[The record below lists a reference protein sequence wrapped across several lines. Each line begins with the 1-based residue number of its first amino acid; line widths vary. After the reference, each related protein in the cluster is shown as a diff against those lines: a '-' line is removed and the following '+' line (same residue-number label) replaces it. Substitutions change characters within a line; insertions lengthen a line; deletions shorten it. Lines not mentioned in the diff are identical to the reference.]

1 MKIELEGDDMVHR
14 RLYLFP
20 IIFFIFSLILFISPA
35 YAGAGQKVLVLEI
48 SDSITPVSD
57 DIVLDAIFAAEAG
70 GFEALV
76 ITLNT
81 PGGGLDET
89 FNIIESIDQTD
100 VPVIGYVYPEGVKAW
115 SAGTLILIST
125 DIAAMAPHTIIG
137 SAQPVEMSATG
148 IEPIEESKIVN
159 AIVALAR
166 EKALMHGRNETVA
179 EEFITKNLNLNAE
192 SALDAGVIEFI
203 APTIEDL
210 LVQVDG
216 EVIKGKTLSTSG
228 ADIEY
233 YTPSVKLSFMN
244 IISNP
249 LISSILMMLGI
260 YGVVFGISNP
270 GVGAEIFGIIAITL
284 GLIGTGFDVNIAAVF
299 LLLIGI
305 ALVVLE
311 FQAPGFGVFGIAGLI
326 CLIAGSILLVPM
338 SFPNYYTPADF
349 QRSLII
355 SVAAPTVVI
364 GIVMMFALYKV
375 MEVRHRKPLVGEMM
389 GDMAKTIDPLEP
401 GTIGFVRHKG
411 EYWKARADEFIAKGE
426 KVEIIEKD
434 GVVLVVKRVE

>member
-1 MKIELEGDDMVHR
+1 MVSKR
-14 RLYLFP
+14 SYLLS
-20 IIFFIFSLILFISPA
+20 IIFLLVIIFLSPA
-35 YAGAGQKVLVLEI
+35 CAGEQQKVLVLEI

-57 DIVLDAIFAAEAG
+57 DIVLDAISMAESG
-70 GFEALV
+70 GFAALV

-89 FNIIESIDQTD
+89 FSIIESIDQTE

-148 IEPIEESKIVN
+148 IEPIEDSKIVN

-192 SALDAGVIEFI
+192 SALDVGVIEII

-216 EVIKGKTLSTSG
+216 EVIKGKTLNTSD
-228 ADIEY
+228 AAIEY
-233 YTPSVKLSFMN
+233 YTPPIRLSFMN

-284 GLIGTGFDVNIAAVF
+284 GLIGTGFDVNIGAVF
-299 LLLIGI
+299 LLLVGI

-311 FQAPGFGVFGIAGLI
+311 LQAPGFGVFGISGMI
-326 CLIAGSILLVPM
+326 CLIAGSILLVPT

-349 QRSLII
+349 QKTMMI
-355 SVAAPTVVI
+355 SIAAPTVVI
-364 GIVMMFALYKV
+364 GIVMVFAIYKV
-375 MEVRHRKPLVGEMM
+375 MEVRHRRPVVGEII
-389 GDMAKTIDPLEP
+389 GDIAQAIDPLEP
-401 GTIGFVRHKG
+401 GTAGFVRHKG
-411 EYWKARADEFIAKGE
+411 EYWKARVDEPVAKGE

-434 GVVLVVKRVE
+434 GIVLVVKRISQKD

>member
-1 MKIELEGDDMVHR
+1 MEDDMVSKR
-14 RLYLFP
+14 SYLLS
-20 IIFFIFSLILFISPA
+20 IIFLLVIIFLSPA
-35 YAGAGQKVLVLEI
+35 CAGEQQKVLVLEI

-57 DIVLDAIFAAEAG
+57 DIVLDAISMAESG
-70 GFEALV
+70 GFAALV

-89 FNIIESIDQTD
+89 FSIIESIDQTE

-148 IEPIEESKIVN
+148 IEPIEDSKIVN

-192 SALDAGVIEFI
+192 SALDVGVIEII

-216 EVIKGKTLSTSG
+216 EVIKGKTLNTSD
-228 ADIEY
+228 AAIEY
-233 YTPSVKLSFMN
+233 YTPPIRLSFMN

-284 GLIGTGFDVNIAAVF
+284 GLIGTGFDVNIGAVF
-299 LLLIGI
+299 LLLVGI

-311 FQAPGFGVFGIAGLI
+311 LQAPGFGVFGISGMI
-326 CLIAGSILLVPM
+326 CLIAGSILLVPT

-349 QRSLII
+349 QKTMMI
-355 SVAAPTVVI
+355 SIAAPTVVI
-364 GIVMMFALYKV
+364 GIVMVFAIYKV
-375 MEVRHRKPLVGEMM
+375 MEVRHRRPVVGEII
-389 GDMAKTIDPLEP
+389 GDIAQAIDPLEP
-401 GTIGFVRHKG
+401 GTAGFVRHKG
-411 EYWKARADEFIAKGE
+411 EYWKARVDEPVAKGE

-434 GVVLVVKRVE
+434 GIVLVVKRISQKD

>member
-1 MKIELEGDDMVHR
+1 MMVK

-20 IIFFIFSLILFISPA
+20 IIFLIFSFILFISPA
-35 YAGAGQKVLVLEI
+35 CAGAEQKVLVLDI

-57 DIVLDAIFAAEAG
+57 DIVLDAILAAKAG
-70 GFEALV
+70 NFEALI

-89 FNIIESIDQTD
+89 FNIIESIDRSD
-100 VPVIGYVYPEGVKAW
+100 IPVIGYVYPEGVKAW

-148 IEPIEESKIVN
+148 IEPIEDSKIVN

-192 SALDAGVIEFI
+192 SALDAEVIEFI

-210 LVQVDG
+210 LVQIDG
-216 EVIKGKTLSTSG
+216 EVIKGKTLNTSG
-228 ADIEY
+228 AEIEY
-233 YTPSVKLSFMN
+233 YTPSVRLSFMN
-244 IISNP
+244 VISNP

-284 GLIGTGFDVNIAAVF
+284 GLIGSGFDVNIAAVF

-305 ALVVLE
+305 ALLILE
-311 FQAPGFGVFGIAGLI
+311 FQAPGFGVFGIAGII
-326 CLIAGSILLVPM
+326 CMIAGSILLVPM
-338 SFPNYYTPADF
+338 SFPQFYTPADF
-349 QRSLII
+349 QRTLMI

-364 GIVMMFALYKV
+364 GIVMVFAIYKV
-375 MEVRHRKPLVGEMM
+375 MEVRHRKPLIGEMI
-389 GDMAKTIDPLEP
+389 GNMAQTIDPLEP
-401 GTIGFVRHKG
+401 GITGYLKYKG
-411 EYWKARADEFIAKGE
+411 EYWKARADESIAKGE

-434 GVVLVVKRVE
+434 GVVLVVKRAQQE

>member
-1 MKIELEGDDMVHR
+1 MVHR
-14 RLYLFP
+14 RLYLLP
-20 IIFFIFSLILFISPA
+20 IIFFSLILIFSSTC
-35 YAGAGQKVLVLEI
+35 AGEPQKVLVLDI

-57 DIVLDAIFAAEAG
+57 DIVLDAIFTAETE
-70 GFEALV
+70 GFEALI

-148 IEPIEESKIVN
+148 IEPVNESKIVN

-192 SALDAGVIEFI
+192 SALDRGVIEFI

-210 LVQVDG
+210 LMQIDG
-216 EVIKGKTLSTSG
+216 EVIKGKTLNTSG
-228 ADIEY
+228 AEIEY
-233 YTPSVKLSFMN
+233 YTPSVRLSFMN

-299 LLLIGI
+299 LLLVGI
-305 ALVVLE
+305 ALLVLE
-311 FQAPGFGVFGIAGLI
+311 FQAPGFGVFGIAGII
-326 CLIAGSILLVPM
+326 CMISGSILLVPM

-349 QRSLII
+349 QRNLMIA
-355 SVAAPTVVI
+355 VAAPTVVI
-364 GIVMMFALYKV
+364 GIVMVFAIYKV
-375 MEVRHRKPLVGEMM
+375 MEVRHRKPLVGEMI
-389 GDMAKTIDPLEP
+389 GDMAQTIDALEP
-401 GTIGFVRHKG
+401 GIAGFVRHKG
-411 EYWKARADEFIAKGE
+411 EYWKARTDESIGEGE

-434 GVVLVVKRVE
+434 GVVLVVKRAD

>member
-1 MKIELEGDDMVHR
+1 MMLKR
-14 RLYLFP
+14 FYPLFLL
-20 IIFFIFSLILFISPA
+20 FFSLCLILSPA
-35 YAGAGQKVLVLEI
+35 CAGEQQKVLVLEI

-57 DIVLDAIFAAEAG
+57 DIVLDAISMAKSG

-89 FNIIESIDQTD
+89 FSIIEQIDQTG
-100 VPVIGYVYPEGVKAW
+100 VPVIGFVYPQGVKAW

-148 IEPIEESKIVN
+148 IEPIEDSKIVN

-203 APTIEDL
+203 APTIKDL
-210 LVQVDG
+210 LVQIDG
-216 EVIKGKTLSTSG
+216 EVIKGKTLSTNG
-228 ADIEY
+228 AVIEY
-233 YTPSVKLSFMN
+233 YTPSVRLSFMN
-244 IISNP
+244 IVSNP
-249 LISSILMMLGI
+249 LISSMLIMLGI
-260 YGVVFGISNP
+260 YGVVFGISSP
-270 GVGAEIFGIIAITL
+270 GMGAEIFGIISITL

-305 ALVVLE
+305 VLVALEL
-311 FQAPGFGVFGIAGLI
+311 QAPGFGVFGITGMV

-349 QRSLII
+349 QRSLMMSI
-355 SVAAPTVVI
+355 AAPTVVV
-364 GIVMMFALYKV
+364 GILMVFAIYKV
-375 MEVRHRKPLVGEMM
+375 MEVRHRKPLVGEMI

-401 GTIGFVRHKG
+401 GTDGFVRYKG
-411 EYWKARADEFIAKGE
+411 EYWKARADEHVAEGE
-426 KVEIIEKD
+426 KIEIVEKD
-434 GVVLVVKRVE
+434 GIVLVVKRISQKD

>member
-1 MKIELEGDDMVHR
+1 MFKK
-14 RLYLFP
+14 LYLLP
-20 IIFFIFSLILFISPA
+20 IICFSLILILSFTC
-35 YAGAGQKVLVLEI
+35 AGEPQKVLVLDI

-57 DIVLDAIFAAEAG
+57 DIVLDAILTADSE

-210 LVQVDG
+210 LVQIDG
-216 EVIKGKTLSTSG
+216 EIIKGKTLSTSG
-228 ADIEY
+228 AEIEH
-233 YTPSVKLSFMN
+233 YTPSVRLSFMN

-299 LLLIGI
+299 LLLVGI
-305 ALVVLE
+305 ALLVLE
-311 FQAPGFGVFGIAGLI
+311 FQAPGFGVFGIAGMI

-349 QRSLII
+349 QRSLMI

-364 GIVMMFALYKV
+364 GIVMVFAIYKV
-375 MEVRHRKPLVGEMM
+375 MEVRHRKPLVGEMI
-389 GDMAKTIDPLEP
+389 GDMAQTIDPLEP
-401 GTIGFVRHKG
+401 GTTGFVRHKG
-411 EYWKARADEFIAKGE
+411 EYWKARADESITEKE

>member
-1 MKIELEGDDMVHR
+1 MLKR
-14 RLYLFP
+14 YYSLFLL
-20 IIFFIFSLILFISPA
+20 FFIPLLFLSPA
-35 YAGAGQKVLVLEI
+35 CAGEQQKVLVLEI

-57 DIVLDAIFAAEAG
+57 DIFLDALSMAQSG

-89 FNIIESIDQTD
+89 FNIIEQIDQTD

-148 IEPIEESKIVN
+148 IEPIEDSKIVN

-166 EKALMHGRNETVA
+166 EKALMHERNETVA
-179 EEFITKNLNLNAE
+179 EEFITKNLNLNAK

-216 EVIKGKTLSTSG
+216 EIIKGKTLSTSG

-233 YTPSVKLSFMN
+233 YTSPVRLSFMN

-249 LISSILMMLGI
+249 LISSMLIMLGI
-260 YGVVFGISNP
+260 YGVVFGISSP

-284 GLIGTGFDVNIAAVF
+284 GLIGTGFDVNTAAVF

-305 ALVVLE
+305 VLLVLE
-311 FQAPGFGVFGIAGLI
+311 LQAPGFGVFGIAGMV
-326 CLIAGSILLVPM
+326 CMIAGSILLVPM

-349 QRSLII
+349 QKSLMI
-355 SVAAPTVVI
+355 SIAAPTVII
-364 GIVMMFALYKV
+364 GIVMVFAIYKV
-375 MEVRHRKPLVGEMM
+375 MEVRHLKPVVGEMI

-401 GTIGFVRHKG
+401 GTAGFVRYKG
-411 EYWKARADEFIAKGE
+411 EYWKARADENIAEGE
-426 KVEIIEKD
+426 KIEIIEKD
-434 GVVLVVKRVE
+434 GSVLVVKRISKKD

>member
-1 MKIELEGDDMVHR
+1 MIKRFYPL
-14 RLYLFP
+14 P
-20 IIFFIFSLILFISPA
+20 IIFFIISFILFILPA
-35 YAGAGQKVLVLEI
+35 CAGAEQKVLVLDI

-57 DIVLDAIFAAEAG
+57 DIVLDAILAAEAG
-70 GFEALV
+70 NFEALI

-89 FNIIESIDQTD
+89 FNIIESIDQSD
-100 VPVIGYVYPEGVKAW
+100 IPVIGYVYPEGVKAW

-148 IEPIEESKIVN
+148 IEPIEDSKIVN

-192 SALDAGVIEFI
+192 SALDAEVIEFI

-210 LVQVDG
+210 LVQIDG
-216 EVIKGKTLSTSG
+216 EVIKGKTLNTSG
-228 ADIEY
+228 AEIEY
-233 YTPSVKLSFMN
+233 YTPSARLFFMN

-299 LLLIGI
+299 LLLVGI
-305 ALVVLE
+305 ALLILE
-311 FQAPGFGVFGIAGLI
+311 FQAPGFGVFGIAGII
-326 CLIAGSILLVPM
+326 CMIAGSILLVPM
-338 SFPNYYTPADF
+338 SFPQFYAPADF
-349 QRSLII
+349 QRTLMI

-364 GIVMMFALYKV
+364 GIVMVFAIYKV
-375 MEVRHRKPLVGEMM
+375 MEVRHRKPLVGEMI
-389 GDMAKTIDPLEP
+389 GGMAQTIDPLEP
-401 GTIGFVRHKG
+401 GITGYLRYKG
-411 EYWKARADEFIAKGE
+411 EYWKARADESIAVGE

-434 GVVLVVKRVE
+434 EVVLVVKRAQQE

>member
-1 MKIELEGDDMVHR
+1 MVHR
-14 RLYLFP
+14 RLYLLP
-20 IIFFIFSLILFISPA
+20 IIFFSLILIFSSTC
-35 YAGAGQKVLVLEI
+35 AGEPQKVLVLDI

-57 DIVLDAIFAAEAG
+57 DIVLDAIFTAETE
-70 GFEALV
+70 GFEALI

-148 IEPIEESKIVN
+148 IEPVNESKIVN

-210 LVQVDG
+210 LVQIDG

-228 ADIEY
+228 AEIEY
-233 YTPSVKLSFMN
+233 YTPSVRLSFMN

-299 LLLIGI
+299 LLLVGI
-305 ALVVLE
+305 ALLVLE
-311 FQAPGFGVFGIAGLI
+311 LQAPGFGVFGIAGMI
-326 CLIAGSILLVPM
+326 CLISGSILLVPM

-349 QRSLII
+349 QRNLMIA
-355 SVAAPTVVI
+355 VAAPTVVI
-364 GIVMMFALYKV
+364 GIVMVFAIYKV
-375 MEVRHRKPLVGEMM
+375 MEVRHRKPLVGEMI
-389 GDMAKTIDPLEP
+389 GDMAQTIDALEP
-401 GTIGFVRHKG
+401 GTTGFVRHKG
-411 EYWKARADEFIAKGE
+411 EYWKARADESIAEEE

-434 GVVLVVKRVE
+434 GVVLVVKRAD

>member
-1 MKIELEGDDMVHR
+1 MAK
-14 RLYLFP
+14 RLYLLP
-20 IIFFIFSLILFISPA
+20 LFFLSLILILSSTG
-35 YAGAGQKVLVLEI
+35 YGAEQKVLVLDI

-57 DIVLDAIFAAEAG
+57 DIVLDAISVAEG
-70 GFEALV
+70 EGFEALI

-137 SAQPVEMSATG
+137 SAQPVEISPTG
-148 IEPIEESKIVN
+148 IEPVEESKIVN

-166 EKALMHGRNETVA
+166 EKARMHGRNETVA

-192 SALDAGVIEFI
+192 AALDVGIIEFI

-210 LVQVDG
+210 LMQVDG

-228 ADIEY
+228 AEIEH
-233 YTPSVKLSFMN
+233 YTPSVRLSFMN

-260 YGVVFGISNP
+260 YGIVFGISNP

-299 LLLIGI
+299 LLLVGI
-305 ALVVLE
+305 ALLILE
-311 FQAPGFGVFGIAGLI
+311 LQAPGFGVFGIAGMI

-338 SFPNYYTPADF
+338 SFPQFYTPADF
-349 QRSLII
+349 QRSLMIA
-355 SVAAPTVVI
+355 VAAPTVVI
-364 GIVMMFALYKV
+364 GIVMVLAIYKV
-375 MEVRHRKPLVGEMM
+375 MEVRHRKPLVGEMI
-389 GDMAKTIDPLEP
+389 GDMAKTIDALEP
-401 GTIGFVRHKG
+401 GITGFVRHKG
-411 EYWKARADEFIAKGE
+411 EYWKARADESIAEGE
-426 KVEIIEKD
+426 NVEIIEKD

>member
-1 MKIELEGDDMVHR
+1 MVSKR
-14 RLYLFP
+14 SYILSL
-20 IIFFIFSLILFISPA
+20 IFFSLILFLSPA
-35 YAGAGQKVLVLEI
+35 CAGEQQKVLVLEI
-48 SDSITPVSD
+48 SDPITPVSD
-57 DIVLDAIFAAEAG
+57 DIVLDAISMAESG
-70 GFEALV
+70 GFAALV

-89 FNIIESIDQTD
+89 FSIIESIDQTE
-100 VPVIGYVYPEGVKAW
+100 VPVIGYVYPEGAKAW

-148 IEPIEESKIVN
+148 IEPIEDSKIVN

-192 SALDAGVIEFI
+192 SALDVGIIEVI

-216 EVIKGKTLSTSG
+216 EVIKGKTLNTSG
-228 ADIEY
+228 ADLEY
-233 YTPSVKLSFMN
+233 YTPPVRLSFMN

-284 GLIGTGFDVNIAAVF
+284 GLIGTGFDVNIGAVF
-299 LLLIGI
+299 LLLVGI

-311 FQAPGFGVFGIAGLI
+311 LQAPGFGVFGISGMI

-349 QRSLII
+349 QKTLMI
-355 SVAAPTVVI
+355 SIAAPTVVI
-364 GIVMMFALYKV
+364 GIVMVFAIYKV
-375 MEVRHRKPLVGEMM
+375 MEVRHRRPVVGEII
-389 GDMAKTIDPLEP
+389 GDIAQAIDPLEP
-401 GTIGFVRHKG
+401 GSAGFVRHKG
-411 EYWKARADEFIAKGE
+411 EYWKARADEPVAKGE

-434 GVVLVVKRVE
+434 GIVLVVKRISQKD

>member
-1 MKIELEGDDMVHR
+1 MMLKR
-14 RLYLFP
+14 FYPLFLL
-20 IIFFIFSLILFISPA
+20 FFSLCLILSPA
-35 YAGAGQKVLVLEI
+35 CADEQQKVLVLEI

-57 DIVLDAIFAAEAG
+57 DIVLDAISMAKSG

-89 FNIIESIDQTD
+89 FSIIEQIDQTG
-100 VPVIGYVYPEGVKAW
+100 VPVIGFVYPQGVKAW

-148 IEPIEESKIVN
+148 IEPIEDSKIVN

-203 APTIEDL
+203 APTIKDL
-210 LVQVDG
+210 LVQIDG
-216 EVIKGKTLSTSG
+216 EVIKGKTLSTNG
-228 ADIEY
+228 AVIEY
-233 YTPSVKLSFMN
+233 YTPSVRLSFMN
-244 IISNP
+244 IVSNP
-249 LISSILMMLGI
+249 LISSMLIMLGI
-260 YGVVFGISNP
+260 YGVVFGISSP
-270 GVGAEIFGIIAITL
+270 GMGAEIFGIISITL

-305 ALVVLE
+305 VLVALEL
-311 FQAPGFGVFGIAGLI
+311 QAPGFGVFGITGMV

-349 QRSLII
+349 QRSLMMSI
-355 SVAAPTVVI
+355 AAPTVVV
-364 GIVMMFALYKV
+364 GILMVFAIYKV
-375 MEVRHRKPLVGEMM
+375 MEVRHRKPLVGEMI

-401 GTIGFVRHKG
+401 GTDGFVRYKG
-411 EYWKARADEFIAKGE
+411 EYWKARADEHVAEGE
-426 KVEIIEKD
+426 KIEIVEKD
-434 GVVLVVKRVE
+434 GIVLVVKRISQKD

>member
-1 MKIELEGDDMVHR
+1 MMVK
-14 RLYLFP
+14 RLYLLP
-20 IIFFIFSLILFISPA
+20 IIFFSLILILSSTG
-35 YAGAGQKVLVLEI
+35 YGAEQKVLVLDI

-57 DIVLDAIFAAEAG
+57 DIVLDAISVAEG
-70 GFEALV
+70 EGFEALI

-137 SAQPVEMSATG
+137 SAQPVEISPTG

-166 EKALMHGRNETVA
+166 EKARMHGRNETVA

-192 SALDAGVIEFI
+192 AALDVGVIEFI

-210 LVQVDG
+210 LMQVDG
-216 EVIKGKTLSTSG
+216 EIIKGKTLSTSG
-228 ADIEY
+228 AEIEH
-233 YTPSVKLSFMN
+233 YTPSVRLSFMN

-260 YGVVFGISNP
+260 YGIVFGISNP

-299 LLLIGI
+299 LLLVGI
-305 ALVVLE
+305 ALLILE
-311 FQAPGFGVFGIAGLI
+311 LQAPGFGVFGIAGMI

-338 SFPNYYTPADF
+338 SFPQFYTPADF
-349 QRSLII
+349 QRSLMIA
-355 SVAAPTVVI
+355 VAAPTVVI
-364 GIVMMFALYKV
+364 GIVMVLAIYKV
-375 MEVRHRKPLVGEMM
+375 MEVRHRKPLVGEII
-389 GDMAKTIDPLEP
+389 GDMAKTIDALEP
-401 GTIGFVRHKG
+401 GITGFVRHKG
-411 EYWKARADEFIAKGE
+411 EYWKARADESIAEGK

-434 GVVLVVKRVE
+434 GVVLVVKRVD

>member
-1 MKIELEGDDMVHR
+1 MVHR
-14 RLYLFP
+14 RLYLLP
-20 IIFFIFSLILFISPA
+20 LIFFSLILILSSA
-35 YAGAGQKVLVLEI
+35 CAGAEQKVLVLDI

-57 DIVLDAIFAAEAG
+57 DIVLDAIFTAETE
-70 GFEALV
+70 GFEALI

-148 IEPIEESKIVN
+148 IEPVNESKIVN

-192 SALDAGVIEFI
+192 SALDRGVIEFI
-203 APTIEDL
+203 ALTIEDL
-210 LVQVDG
+210 LVQIDG
-216 EVIKGKTLSTSG
+216 EFIKGKTLSTSG

-233 YTPSVKLSFMN
+233 YTPSVRLSFMN

-299 LLLIGI
+299 LLLVGI
-305 ALVVLE
+305 ALLVLE
-311 FQAPGFGVFGIAGLI
+311 LQAPGFGVFGIAGMI
-326 CLIAGSILLVPM
+326 CLISGSILLVPM

-349 QRSLII
+349 QRNLMIA
-355 SVAAPTVVI
+355 VAAPTVVI
-364 GIVMMFALYKV
+364 GIVMVFAIYKV
-375 MEVRHRKPLVGEMM
+375 MEVRHRKPLVGEMI
-389 GDMAKTIDPLEP
+389 GDMAQTIDALEP
-401 GTIGFVRHKG
+401 GTTGFVRHKG
-411 EYWKARADEFIAKGE
+411 EYWKARADESIAEEE
-426 KVEIIEKD
+426 KVEIIGKD
-434 GVVLVVKRVE
+434 GVVLVVKRAD

>member
-1 MKIELEGDDMVHR
+1 MMIKRFYPL
-14 RLYLFP
+14 P
-20 IIFFIFSLILFISPA
+20 IIFFIISFILFILPA
-35 YAGAGQKVLVLEI
+35 CAGAEQKVLVLDI

-57 DIVLDAIFAAEAG
+57 DIVLDAILAAEAG
-70 GFEALV
+70 NFEALI

-89 FNIIESIDQTD
+89 FNIIESIDQSD
-100 VPVIGYVYPEGVKAW
+100 IPVIGYVYPEGVKAW

-148 IEPIEESKIVN
+148 IEPIEDSKIVN

-192 SALDAGVIEFI
+192 SALDAEVIEFI

-210 LVQVDG
+210 LVQIDG
-216 EVIKGKTLSTSG
+216 EVIKGKTLNTSG
-228 ADIEY
+228 AEIEY
-233 YTPSVKLSFMN
+233 YTPSARLFFMN

-299 LLLIGI
+299 LLLVGI
-305 ALVVLE
+305 ALLILE
-311 FQAPGFGVFGIAGLI
+311 FQAPGFGVFGIAGII
-326 CLIAGSILLVPM
+326 CMIAGSILLVPM
-338 SFPNYYTPADF
+338 SFPQFYAPADF
-349 QRSLII
+349 QRTLMI

-364 GIVMMFALYKV
+364 GIVMVFAIYKV
-375 MEVRHRKPLVGEMM
+375 MEVRHRKPLVGEMI
-389 GDMAKTIDPLEP
+389 GGMAQTIDPLEP
-401 GTIGFVRHKG
+401 GITGYLRYKG
-411 EYWKARADEFIAKGE
+411 EYWKARADESIAVGE

-434 GVVLVVKRVE
+434 EVVLVVKRAQQE

>member
-1 MKIELEGDDMVHR
+1 V
-14 RLYLFP
+14 
-20 IIFFIFSLILFISPA
+20 
-35 YAGAGQKVLVLEI
+35 GAEQKVLVLDI

-57 DIVLDAIFAAEAG
+57 DIVLDAISAAESG

-89 FNIIESIDQTD
+89 FNIIESIDQAD

-148 IEPIEESKIVN
+148 IKPVNESKIVN

-192 SALDAGVIEFI
+192 SALDRGVIEFI

-210 LVQVDG
+210 LMQIDG
-216 EVIKGKTLSTSG
+216 EVIKGKTLNTSG

-233 YTPSVKLSFMN
+233 YTPSVRLSFMN

-299 LLLIGI
+299 LLLVGI
-305 ALVVLE
+305 ALLVLE
-311 FQAPGFGVFGIAGLI
+311 LQAPGFGVFGIAGMI
-326 CLIAGSILLVPM
+326 CLISGSIRLNPEL
-338 SFPNYYTPADF
+338 
-349 QRSLII
+349 Q
-355 SVAAPTVVI
+355 
-364 GIVMMFALYKV
+364 
-375 MEVRHRKPLVGEMM
+375 
-389 GDMAKTIDPLEP
+389 
-401 GTIGFVRHKG
+401 
-411 EYWKARADEFIAKGE
+411 
-426 KVEIIEKD
+426 
-434 GVVLVVKRVE
+434 VL

>member
-1 MKIELEGDDMVHR
+1 MMLKR
-14 RLYLFP
+14 FYPLFLL
-20 IIFFIFSLILFISPA
+20 FFSLCLILSPA
-35 YAGAGQKVLVLEI
+35 CADEQQKVLVLEI

-57 DIVLDAIFAAEAG
+57 DIVLDAISMAKSG

-89 FNIIESIDQTD
+89 FNIIEQIDQTG
-100 VPVIGYVYPEGVKAW
+100 VPVIGFVYPQGVKAW

-148 IEPIEESKIVN
+148 IEPIEDSKIVN

-203 APTIEDL
+203 APTIKDL
-210 LVQVDG
+210 LVQIDG
-216 EVIKGKTLSTSG
+216 EVIKGKTLSTNG
-228 ADIEY
+228 AVIEY
-233 YTPSVKLSFMN
+233 YTPSVRLSFMN
-244 IISNP
+244 IVSNP
-249 LISSILMMLGI
+249 LISSMLIMLGI
-260 YGVVFGISNP
+260 YGVVFGISSP
-270 GVGAEIFGIIAITL
+270 GMGAEIFGIISITL

-305 ALVVLE
+305 VLVALEL
-311 FQAPGFGVFGIAGLI
+311 QAPGFGVFGITGMV

-349 QRSLII
+349 QRSLMMSI
-355 SVAAPTVVI
+355 AAPTVVV
-364 GIVMMFALYKV
+364 GILMVFAIYKV
-375 MEVRHRKPLVGEMM
+375 MEARHRKPLVGEMI

-401 GTIGFVRHKG
+401 GTDGFVRYKG
-411 EYWKARADEFIAKGE
+411 EYWKARADEHVAEGE
-426 KVEIIEKD
+426 KIEIVEKD
-434 GVVLVVKRVE
+434 GIVLVVKRISQKD

>member
-1 MKIELEGDDMVHR
+1 MMVK

-20 IIFFIFSLILFISPA
+20 IIFLIFSFILFISPA
-35 YAGAGQKVLVLEI
+35 CAGAEQKVLVLDI

-57 DIVLDAIFAAEAG
+57 DIVLDAILAAEAG
-70 GFEALV
+70 NFEALI

-89 FNIIESIDQTD
+89 FNIIESIDRSD
-100 VPVIGYVYPEGVKAW
+100 IPVIGYVYPEGVKAW

-148 IEPIEESKIVN
+148 IEPIEDSKIVN

-192 SALDAGVIEFI
+192 SALDAEVIEFI

-210 LVQVDG
+210 LVQIDG
-216 EVIKGKTLSTSG
+216 EVIKGKTLNTSG
-228 ADIEY
+228 AEIEY
-233 YTPSVKLSFMN
+233 YTPSVRLSFMN
-244 IISNP
+244 VISNP

-284 GLIGTGFDVNIAAVF
+284 GLIGSGFDVNIAAVF
-299 LLLIGI
+299 LLLVGI
-305 ALVVLE
+305 ALLVLE
-311 FQAPGFGVFGIAGLI
+311 FQAPGFGVFGIAGII
-326 CLIAGSILLVPM
+326 CMIAGSILLVPM
-338 SFPNYYTPADF
+338 SFPQFYTPADF
-349 QRSLII
+349 QRTLMI

-364 GIVMMFALYKV
+364 GIVMVFAIYKV
-375 MEVRHRKPLVGEMM
+375 MEVRHRKPLIGEMI
-389 GDMAKTIDPLEP
+389 GNMAQTIDPLEP
-401 GTIGFVRHKG
+401 GITGYLKYKG
-411 EYWKARADEFIAKGE
+411 EYWKARADESIAKGE

-434 GVVLVVKRVE
+434 GVVLVVKRAQQE

>member
-1 MKIELEGDDMVHR
+1 MVHR
-14 RLYLFP
+14 RLYLLP
-20 IIFFIFSLILFISPA
+20 IIFFSLILIFSSTC
-35 YAGAGQKVLVLEI
+35 AGEPQKVLVLDI

-57 DIVLDAIFAAEAG
+57 DIVLDAIFTAETE
-70 GFEALV
+70 GFEALI

-148 IEPIEESKIVN
+148 IEPVNESKIVN

-192 SALDAGVIEFI
+192 SALDRGVIEFI

-210 LVQVDG
+210 LVQIDG

-228 ADIEY
+228 AEIEY
-233 YTPSVKLSFMN
+233 YTPSVRLSFMN

-299 LLLIGI
+299 LLLVGI
-305 ALVVLE
+305 ALLALE
-311 FQAPGFGVFGIAGLI
+311 LQAPGFGVFGIAGII
-326 CLIAGSILLVPM
+326 CMISGSILLVPM

-349 QRSLII
+349 QRNLMIA
-355 SVAAPTVVI
+355 VAAPTVVI
-364 GIVMMFALYKV
+364 GIVMVFAIYKV
-375 MEVRHRKPLVGEMM
+375 MEVRHRKPLVGEMI
-389 GDMAKTIDPLEP
+389 GDMAQTIDALEP
-401 GTIGFVRHKG
+401 GITGFVRHKG
-411 EYWKARADEFIAKGE
+411 EYWKARADESIGEGE

-434 GVVLVVKRVE
+434 GVVLVVKRAD